1 MAPSAVD
8 SSATDSGPPNIP
20 PPHLHPVK
28 EAHFESFLSPQPDGY
43 QQAVSQGYGKVA
55 IVIDNGTPRDPALF
69 PALLPKKNTDCPMNR
84 ILSNQGWLVF

>member
-8 SSATDSGPPNIP
+8 PSAPDSGPTSIP
-20 PPHLHPVK
+20 PPHLHLVK

-55 IVIDNGTPRDPALF
+55 IVIDNGT
-69 PALLPKKNTDCPMNR
+69 
-84 ILSNQGWLVF
+84 